1 MTRIVIYV
9 PPVSD
14 GPTAFMLAEI
24 FLKSCVGCV
33 RCCDTSSCC
42 RFAKLKPERGESV
55 DPS

>member
-14 GPTAFMLAEI
+14 DPTAFMLAEI